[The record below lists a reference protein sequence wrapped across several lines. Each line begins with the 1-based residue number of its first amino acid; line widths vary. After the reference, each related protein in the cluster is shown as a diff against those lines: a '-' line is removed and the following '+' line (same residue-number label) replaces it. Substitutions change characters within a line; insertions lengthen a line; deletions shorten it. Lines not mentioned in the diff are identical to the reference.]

1 MNFKKLAMTAMGGAV
16 VLTGLMGCGGGGGS
30 AASTL
35 RMITVGDDGAVAA
48 YKVESNGAISSLFSD
63 VAAYDWVSVVPGRNP
78 GVVYLSASDETQ
90 IGLLGLVDDTDFTG
104 DFVIDS
110 QAAGSK
116 LFKHPTKNAL
126 YAMHSGLDLIEQYAI
141 NSDNTLTALALPTAL
156 TDDQPMSMVFS
167 TDGNYAYV
175 VCEGDETIRAYQLS
189 PNGTLTQ
196 LPGAVYAA
204 GNNPRKAVISDDGA
218 NIYVMSATAN
228 FRQAAV
234 NVDGTLTPLNPVE
247 VAYPM
252 GNFRAAMTGLNTLC
266 FYRESDEGI
275 ETYGRNP
282 NGTMSDLGAG
292 NFATSSQVDLF
303 RMPGQNLIAL
313 LATASSTVKA
323 VQMNASGVGTE
334 VGSVA
339 VPAGTRDLTIIS
351 IQ

>member
-1 MNFKKLAMTAMGGAV
+1 MNWKNLVLAALGGAAI
-16 VLTGLMGCGGGGGS
+16 LPGLVGCGGGGS
-30 AASTL
+30 TAASNI
-35 RMITVGDDGAVAA
+35 RMIAVGDNGQVAA
-48 YKVESNGAISSLFSD
+48 YRVELNGSITSLFSD
-63 VAAYDWVSVVPGRNP
+63 IAAYDWVSVVPGRNP
-78 GVVYLSASDETQ
+78 GIVYLSASDETQ
-90 IGLLGLVDDTDFTG
+90 IGVLGLVDDTDFTG

-126 YAMHSGLDLIEQYAI
+126 YAMHSGLDVIEQYAI

-175 VCEGDETIRAYQLS
+175 VCEGDETIRAYQVS

-252 GNFRAAMTGLNTLC
+252 GNFRAAITGLNTLC

-275 ETYGRNP
+275 ETYGRNLD
-282 NGTMSDLGAG
+282 GTMSDLGAA
-292 NFATSSQVDLF
+292 NFSTSGTTNVF
-303 RMPGQNLIAL
+303 RMPGQDYIL
-313 LATASSTVKA
+313 LLTSGTAKSVK
-323 VQMNASGVGTE
+323 MGSNGVGTQ
-334 VGSVA
+334 VNSAALPPGI
-339 VPAGTRDLTIIS
+339 RDVTFIAKM
-351 IQ
+351 